1 MKEKLSI
8 LNEWFYKIDT
18 QKFKSDSAKER
29 FRVIQEGS
37 AFVLE
42 NESRKK
48 DFLKL
53 SLDLKHA
60 YIICAG
66 MLKKEE
72 HGIVQYYLSVRSYI
86 IKLDIGVGPM
96 GVGEINDQVAALVA
110 DAIRGDE
117 VKVLTKIGTK
127 DQNTLIDLL
136 RPEKIE
142 EIKQS
147 NPPHIFLKII
157 ENLLKQVIAES
168 RRTNLIK
175 AQQYSEKLRKI
186 LEKYNSR
193 ALDFDT
199 TDTII
204 KIIDFAQEV
213 VSDEDEATSKGLT
226 GRERAFYDSLAN
238 NKSAYELL
246 TDETLKCIAHELREI
261 VEEYA
266 TTDWSKK
273 KSTQAKMRKEIKRL
287 LKKYNYPPEYTE
299 DAIQTVIKQA
309 EFMM

>member
-1 MKEKLSI
+1 
-8 LNEWFYKIDT
+8 
-18 QKFKSDSAKER
+18 
-29 FRVIQEGS
+29 
-37 AFVLE
+37 
-42 NESRKK
+42 
-48 DFLKL
+48 
-53 SLDLKHA
+53 
-60 YIICAG
+60 
-66 MLKKEE
+66 
-72 HGIVQYYLSVRSYI
+72 
-86 IKLDIGVGPM
+86 VGPI

-127 DQNTLIDLL
+127 DQNALIDLL

-142 EIKQS
+142 EIKRS

-168 RRTNLIK
+168 RKTNLIK

-186 LEKYNSR
+186 LEKYNNR
-193 ALDFDT
+193 ELDFDT

-213 VSDEDEATSKGLT
+213 VSDEDEAISKGLT